1 MPFEII
7 IWNKIL
13 EIHFKSPAEMISL
26 AYCIMRHVF
35 LFWSDLKSNTF
46 CRHFVS
52 TQVRS
57 FQADDKH
64 MPPLL
69 QHHTL
74 KSTFIKLRGLTTIF
88 QVSFFFCW
96 RYFLKAMISS
106 LTIHFKIFNKNIFC
120 FASMNFKSIKIEMQ
134 TQNVTPH
141 FKCNYNVSI
150 CVIKTDFKSFFER

>member
-1 MPFEII
+1 
-7 IWNKIL
+7 
-13 EIHFKSPAEMISL
+13 MISL
-26 AYCIMRHVF
+26 ACCIMIIMLIRLLLYMH
-35 LFWSDLKSNTF
+35 SNAF

-69 QHHTL
+69 QHLPL
-74 KSTFIKLRGLTTIF
+74 KSTLIKRPYF
-88 QVSFFFCW
+88 KYHFSFVDDN
-96 RYFLKAMISS
+96 FLKAVISS
-106 LTIHFKIFNKNIFC
+106 FTIHFKIFNKNIFC
-120 FASMNFKSIKIEMQ
+120 FASTNFKSIKIEMQ